1 MNTKK
6 NLESTPVTAI
16 ITTTTSAI
24 TEFKFKNPAL
34 NAHAVEIATAQTH
47 MVDSVKEVAKALGAV
62 KKESC
67 YKEDGFKSVADF
79 AEKTFGLKRSYAYM
93 LANVGERFYNAEQLP
108 EPVAELVDAMPVTN
122 LAELVNV
129 LDDKLETAIESGEL
143 TPTMT
148 QTDAGNLAKKLT
160 GEAAKESGESAKPAI
175 LNKYHVVATFGSE
188 VHDFNEDYLLETDF
202 AARVAEVFK
211 IPYVASEW
219 TPFKLSNV
227 APATKELPAIKRI
240 GYTFPYHDSTS
251 AVVLTYNLKRV
262 GKPAKKSAR
271 PKMTREEL
279 LAMLAAFDEEEE
291 G

>member
-6 NLESTPVTAI
+6 TTNSTPVTAI

-34 NAHAVEIATAQTH
+34 NSHAIEIATAQTH

-62 KKESC
+62 KKEAC

-93 LANVGERFYNAEQLP
+93 LANVGERFYNAESLP
-108 EPVAELVDAMPVTN
+108 EPVSKLVDEMPVTN

-129 LDDKLETAIESGEL
+129 LDDKLETAIESGEI
-143 TPTMT
+143 TPATT
-148 QTDAGNLAKKLT
+148 QSDLGAIAKRLNGDDK
-160 GEAAKESGESAKPAI
+160 EPAAKPVV
-175 LNKYHVVATFGSE
+175 LNVYHVIATFGNQ
-188 VHDFNEDYLLETDF
+188 VHDFNENYLLEADF
-202 AARVAEVFK
+202 PAKVAEAFG
-211 IPYVASEW
+211 IPYEPTEW

-240 GYTFPYHDSTS
+240 GYTFPYHDTTS

-279 LAMLAAFDEEEE
+279 LAMLAALDEEEE